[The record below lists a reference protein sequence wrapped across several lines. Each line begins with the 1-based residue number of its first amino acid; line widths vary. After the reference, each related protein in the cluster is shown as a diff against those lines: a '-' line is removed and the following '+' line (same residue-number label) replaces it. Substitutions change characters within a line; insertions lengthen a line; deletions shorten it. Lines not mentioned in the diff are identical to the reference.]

1 MNHTQTGA
9 EALRESFVAHG
20 AKVIFGITGAS
31 ILPAY
36 DTLYNNND
44 QLRLV
49 STCHEQAAVHAANGY
64 AQITGEPGIVW
75 VTGGPGISNALT
87 GIATAQKDS
96 IPLIV
101 VSGQVPTSLFGTRA
115 FQELASVEIAD
126 YMTKWSCRAKNADEI
141 PSLIDQAYIHALSG
155 RPGPVFVDIPIN
167 LQTDT
172 LQADTYRTI
181 NASGK
186 RELSSYTREQLEQA
200 KEIWRLAQKPAII
213 AGHGVILAG
222 AEEELLALAEKTNTP
237 VLNPLLGLGSF
248 PADHYLFMSMP
259 GTHGKL
265 GANLLTED
273 ADALFV
279 FGARLDNRLTGGTE
293 NFAKQARIVQID
305 IDPAMLRPNAELAIT
320 ADLKEALTFLL
331 SIEERTNVQGF
342 INKYRALNAI
352 EHSALTRQALASNS
366 SQLTMSETM
375 DLFSMKT
382 SEDTIIV
389 ADAGQHQMFVAQRYQ
404 FSRNRKLIT
413 TGGFGTMGFAVPA
426 AIGAKIAAPYREV
439 IAITGDGGLLMCE
452 QEFTTMSE
460 ENVGIK
466 IVVLNNRSYGMIRQ
480 LQDELYGG
488 RHIGANR
495 KKGVDFVT
503 IAKGHGVLGR
513 RVETRDD
520 LEDSIKEMFAATGP
534 YILDVYVNPSE
545 NVPIMN
551 RLMKEISPMHLEV
564 N

>member
-1 MNHTQTGA
+1 M
-9 EALRESFVAHG
+9 EHG
-20 AKVIFGITGAS
+20 TKVIFGIPGAS

-36 DTLYNNND
+36 DMLYNRND

-49 STCHEQAAVHAANGY
+49 VTCQEQSAVHAANGY
-64 AQITGEPGIVW
+64 AQITGEPGVVW
-75 VTGGPGISNALT
+75 VTGGPGASNTLT
-87 GIATAQKDS
+87 GIATAERDS

-115 FQELASVEIAD
+115 FQELPSIEMAD
-126 YMTKWSCRAKNADEI
+126 YITKWYCRVKSADDI
-141 PSLIDQAYIHALSG
+141 PSVIDQAFIHALSG
-155 RPGPVFVDIPIN
+155 RPGPVLVDIPIN

-172 LQADTYRTI
+172 LQTDTYRTI

-222 AEEELLALAEKTNTP
+222 AGEELLTLAEKTNTP
-237 VLNPLLGLGSF
+237 VLNSLLGLGSF
-248 PADHYLFMSMP
+248 PADHYLFMGMP
-259 GTHGKL
+259 GSHGKL

-320 ADLKEALTFLL
+320 ADLKEALTYLVNT
-331 SIEERTNVQGF
+331 EERINARGF
-342 INKYRALNAI
+342 INKYRALNDI
-352 EHSALTRQALASNS
+352 EYSALTRQALASNS
-366 SQLTMSETM
+366 APLTMSETI
-375 DLFSMKT
+375 DLLSLKAP
-382 SEDTIIV
+382 EDAIIV
-389 ADAGQHQMFVAQRYQ
+389 ADAGQHQMHVAQRYQ
-404 FSRNRKLIT
+404 FNQRRKLIT
-413 TGGFGTMGFAVPA
+413 TGGFGTMGFTTGA
-426 AIGAKIAAPYREV
+426 AIGAKIAAPDREV
-439 IAITGDGGLLMCE
+439 IAIIGDGGLLMCE

-460 ENVGIK
+460 ENTDIK
-466 IVVLNNRSYGMIRQ
+466 IVVLNNRGYGMIRQ
-480 LQDELYGG
+480 LQNELYGG
-488 RHIGANR
+488 RYIGANR
-495 KKGVDFVT
+495 KKRVDFVT
-503 IAKGHGVLGR
+503 IAKGHGVQGR

-520 LEDSIKEMFAATGP
+520 LEDGIKEMFAATGP

-545 NVPIMN
+545 NAPTMN
-551 RLMKEISPMHLEV
+551 RLMKEISPMHLEA